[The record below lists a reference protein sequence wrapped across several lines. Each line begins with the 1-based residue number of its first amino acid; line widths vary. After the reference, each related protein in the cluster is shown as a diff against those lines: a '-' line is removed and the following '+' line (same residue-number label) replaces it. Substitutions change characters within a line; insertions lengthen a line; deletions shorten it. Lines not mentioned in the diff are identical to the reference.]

1 MKIAISA
8 QSNSLDS
15 PVDSRFGRAQGFIV
29 YDLDT
34 DEFEYVPNAQNM
46 GLPQGAGIQAAQNVA
61 QTGAKAVITG
71 HVGPKAF
78 LALEKG
84 GIEVYFGGTRTV
96 AQAIED
102 FRSGKLEKAQ
112 DADKPGHW

>member
-1 MKIAISA
+1 MKIAITA
-8 QSNSLDS
+8 QSNSLDAS
-15 PVDSRFGRAQGFIV
+15 MDSRFGRAQGFII

-34 DEFEYVPNAQNM
+34 DEFEYVSNDQNLN
-46 GLPQGAGIQAAQNVA
+46 LPQGAGIQAAQNVA

-84 GIEVYFGGTRTV
+84 GIDVYLVRSKTV
-96 AQAIED
+96 AQAIDD
-102 FRSGKLEKAQ
+102 FRNGRLNKAEE
-112 DADKPGHW
+112 ADKPGHW